1 MHQIGPVLVSWTK
14 ALAMQGQQRRK
25 ARGRPHVRVQRQG
38 AVDGVDG
45 GVELGAQPG
54 IVAALRRCRSE
65 AGWIRAAQPIV
76 RSRNLIESK
85 NRSSYIFLVSK
96 QRERATS
103 LGDDDWIS
111 RGQLGPCRRRG

>member
-1 MHQIGPVLVSWTK
+1 MGAMHSRRRKDMCESARPMHQIDPVLVSWTK

-54 IVAALRRCRSE
+54 IAAAAHRPLDLHRCCAAL
-65 AGWIRAAQPIV
+65 
-76 RSRNLIESK
+76 L
-85 NRSSYIFLVSK
+85 
-96 QRERATS
+96 
-103 LGDDDWIS
+103 
-111 RGQLGPCRRRG
+111 